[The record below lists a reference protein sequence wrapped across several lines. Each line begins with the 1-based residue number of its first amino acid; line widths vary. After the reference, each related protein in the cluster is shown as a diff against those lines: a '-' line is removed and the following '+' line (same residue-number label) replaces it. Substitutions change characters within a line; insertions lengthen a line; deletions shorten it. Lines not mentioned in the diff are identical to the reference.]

1 MWVPTTAA
9 EVDQALAA
17 ETLPETLVFDGKE
30 ALPHSKDPRKSLDIA
45 TDVAAFA
52 NSNGGV
58 LLYGVGED
66 KHKRLTRSTPIPLAG
81 AAERVDQI
89 VRTGVAET
97 PVIEIRPLPLTPG
110 APDGYL
116 AIIVPPSPRAPHMVV
131 VDGEHRYYGRSATG
145 NYRMGEAEVANL
157 YERRARWA
165 VDRDTLLRS
174 AVDEATKT
182 LWPRAPQLA
191 SLYVLVR
198 PVISAP
204 SLLDDGTATGDL
216 RRTEALN
223 ALVTAA
229 AKAYPQRFDPDLRAG
244 MNWHRRGTSWKVGTS
259 QARSQFI
266 PARPTMADLE
276 VLRTIVDLE
285 IHPDGSALLFYAR
298 PTMADLEVLR
308 TIVDLEIHPDGSAL
322 LFYGRA
328 GEERPPADFHL
339 FENLIAGLMTRTFA
353 VLGGLYAAARYYA
366 SVDVG
371 VAVVGLAGRAQV
383 ESGSVSGA
391 RVPIS
396 FTTDYYETDR
406 VSAHELLIDP
416 RGVAR
421 RLVLPLIQSTAPTYD
436 PFT

>member
-198 PVISAP
+198 PVISVP

-266 PARPTMADLE
+266 PARPTVADLE
-276 VLRTIVDLE
+276 VLRT
-285 IHPDGSALLFYAR
+285 
-298 PTMADLEVLR
+298 T
-308 TIVDLEIHPDGSAL
+308 VDLEIHPDGSAL

-366 SVDVG
+366 PVDVG

>member
-30 ALPHSKDPRKSLDIA
+30 ALPHSKDLRKSLDIA

-198 PVISAP
+198 PVISVP

-266 PARPTMADLE
+266 PARPT
-276 VLRTIVDLE
+276 V
-285 IHPDGSALLFYAR
+285 
-298 PTMADLEVLR
+298 ADLEVLR

-353 VLGGLYAAARYYA
+353 VLGGLYAAARYYVP
-366 SVDVG
+366 VDVG